1 VRRGRP
7 IRRGAAADACG
18 MRTSGH
24 TRQRVPSRAPTGS
37 RGCPAERLSA
47 APRQRRYLP
56 DLGGDTCLIWVAE
69 LPAAPRQHSGD
80 STVGRAPSG
89 RPPAT
94 APARSCD
101 LCPQHT
107 HVFRRAL
114 GEFGGSGRVPGR
126 DPAPATP
133 GDVSSYD
140 MAVGRGHVIIMQCF
154 DAPASSSVA
163 CCQVGQLPTLRHDLQ
178 DLHKLCPCLSREC
191 AVWAVDHSHAS
202 SLGLTSDERSRHAIT
217 RCQHTARVACCTAA
231 IQKAPKTT
239 I

>member
-1 VRRGRP
+1 VRSGRP
-7 IRRGAAADACG
+7 IRRGQTGRCMRHEDDGAPDTARRGGRCMRHADEWTYAAEGAQQGAY
-18 MRTSGH
+18 S
-24 TRQRVPSRAPTGS
+24 S
-37 RGCPAERLSA
+37 RGCPAERLTA

-69 LPAAPRQHSGD
+69 LRG
-80 STVGRAPSG
+80 STAETVLWGEHRLVARPPQRPPGRRCDLCSQSGRA
-89 RPPAT
+89 PAT

-101 LCPQHT
+101 LCSQHT

-126 DPAPATP
+126 VPAPAIP

-191 AVWAVDHSHAS
+191 TVWAVDHSHAS
-202 SLGLTSDERSRHAIT
+202 SH
-217 RCQHTARVACCTAA
+217 
-231 IQKAPKTT
+231 
-239 I
+239 

>member
-1 VRRGRP
+1 VRACERKGASDLLRAREMCAAGARYGAARPDACGMRTTARP

-24 TRQRVPSRAPTGS
+24 TRQRVPRRAPTGS

-89 RPPAT
+89 RAPAT

-126 DPAPATP
+126 VPAPATP

-140 MAVGRGHVIIMQCF
+140 MAVGRGHVITMQCF
-154 DAPASSSVA
+154 DAPATSSVY
-163 CCQVGQLPTLRHDLQ
+163 P
-178 DLHKLCPCLSREC
+178 
-191 AVWAVDHSHAS
+191 S
-202 SLGLTSDERSRHAIT
+202 SVMRWGTAIT
-217 RCQHTARVACCTAA
+217 GSAHGKSHGGVVVVR
-231 IQKAPKTT
+231 
-239 I
+239 

>member
-1 VRRGRP
+1 MHAACGRVDIRGRGGP
-7 IRRGAAADACG
+7 AGRLQQ
-18 MRTSGH
+18 
-24 TRQRVPSRAPTGS
+24 QRVPSRAPTGS
-37 RGCPAERLSA
+37 RGCPAERLTA

-56 DLGGDTCLIWVAE
+56 DLGGDTCL
-69 LPAAPRQHSGD
+69 S
-80 STVGRAPSG
+80 
-89 RPPAT
+89 AT

-101 LCPQHT
+101 LCSQHT

-126 DPAPATP
+126 VPAPAIP

-202 SLGLTSDERSRHAIT
+202 SH
-217 RCQHTARVACCTAA
+217 
-231 IQKAPKTT
+231 
-239 I
+239 